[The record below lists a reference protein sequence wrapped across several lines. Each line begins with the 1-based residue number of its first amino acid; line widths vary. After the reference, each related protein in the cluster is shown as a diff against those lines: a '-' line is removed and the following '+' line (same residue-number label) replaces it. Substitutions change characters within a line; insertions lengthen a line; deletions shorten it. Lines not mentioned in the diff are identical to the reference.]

1 MKYLHFIK
9 EKLATEFKVKFYN
22 NFESFLGINITMKN
36 NGLELDQA
44 NYVEKL
50 LKEYSM
56 KNSKNISTPV
66 VSTNTDTDFYNAT
79 SETRFPYK
87 ELVGSLQY
95 LLTRTRPDIAF
106 AVNYIRRFIENPLNK
121 AICNAKRIHRCLQST
136 KNIP

>member
-1 MKYLHFIK
+1 MILALYVDDSIVLCKSMKDLHLIK
-9 EKLATEFKVKFYN
+9 EKLASEFEVKFYY

-44 NYVEKL
+44 IYIDKL

-66 VSTNTDTDFYNAT
+66 VSTNTDTAFYNAT

-87 ELVGSLQY
+87 ELVGGLQY
-95 LLTRTRPDIAF
+95 LLTRTR
-106 AVNYIRRFIENPLNK
+106 K
-121 AICNAKRIHRCLQST
+121 
-136 KNIP
+136 